1 MENEKQQDKSSEPIQ
16 PQKEPGHGGLLMFER
31 SAVDA

>member
-1 MENEKQQDKSSEPIQ
+1 MADEKQQDKSKEQDEP
-16 PQKEPGHGGLLMFER
+16 KETGHGGLLMFER